1 MKIWMKNK
9 EVARTNANVFPPEKS
24 LPGCTGKAQCRFEL
38 SAVRRNTLEG
48 LNTWQ
53 NHSFS
58 VACFYDCPAAPV
70 RKINKGLANSFLS
83 STLNISLKKNFEKTG
98 RILASH
104 PVSLKQS
111 PPSLAKSRG
120 KGVPEM
126 NKGQG

>member
-1 MKIWMKNK
+1 MPMFFPLKNLCQAVL
-9 EVARTNANVFPPEKS
+9 ERH
-24 LPGCTGKAQCRFEL
+24 QCRFEL